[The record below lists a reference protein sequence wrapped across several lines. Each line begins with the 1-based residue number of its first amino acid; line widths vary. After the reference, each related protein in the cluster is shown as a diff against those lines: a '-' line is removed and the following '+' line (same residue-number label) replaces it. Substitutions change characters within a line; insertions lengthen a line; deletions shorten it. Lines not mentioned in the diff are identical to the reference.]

1 MICGGHSQAKQPDQ
15 EIIGLANSLK
25 SQIESQAGFNFADF
39 QVLSYTTQVVAGIN
53 YRLTIQAGDKTLEV
67 VIYKPLP
74 HTNEP
79 ASVTSVKCQ

>member
-15 EIIGLANSLK
+15 EIFDLANSLR
-25 SQIESQAGFNFADF
+25 SEIEAQAGFNFADF

-53 YRLTIQAGDKTLEV
+53 YKLTIKARDRTLNV

-79 ASVTSVKCQ
+79 ARVTSVETQ